1 MSTWLLSILIFS
13 PMLGVL
19 VLAFVPSHDE
29 KSIKWLG
36 ILGTLF
42 PLGTAL
48 ITLSAFDMS
57 SDKLQLA
64 ETYRWISYE
73 VFQSKGEVSYPI
85 FYEVG
90 VNGLSMVL
98 ILLTAVVSVLAAV
111 ASFSIKKNWKSYFIL
126 FFLLEMGMLGVFAAQ
141 NLFLF
146 FIFFEIT
153 LIPMFF
159 LIGRWGYVER
169 EKAAYSFLIYN
180 GVGSAILL
188 IAFVSMFMKTGT
200 MNFEK
205 LTETF
210 SLPQEELNAVFITD
224 GYMMGMLIALLIAFA
239 VKLPVVPLHS
249 WMVSVHVQAP
259 PAIVMIHS
267 GILLKIGA
275 YGLITF
281 GAGMFPEEFRSL
293 AFVIGLFG
301 VINLLYGAFLALTQT
316 DVKRVLAYSSVSHMG
331 IVLIGLAALNEA
343 GITGAVFQVVSH
355 GLISALLFFLVGA
368 LYERAGTSEL
378 NDLGGLAKRM
388 PILAGVLLA
397 GGLASLGLPGM
408 SGFIS
413 EFMAFL
419 GLFEKMPIL
428 AAVGT
433 LGLILTA
440 VYVLR
445 AVLAITFGTEK
456 EQHETYTDLT
466 SAERVPAFVLLAAIM
481 FIGIYPAWL
490 SDMLRPALDVILLGL
505 GG

>member
-1 MSTWLLSILIFS
+1 MNTWLLTILIFS
-13 PMLGVL
+13 PLLGVL
-19 VLAFVPSHDE
+19 VLLFIPSSDE
-29 KSIKWLG
+29 KSIKTIG
-36 ILGTLF
+36 VLGTLF
-42 PLGTAL
+42 VLGTAL
-48 ITLSAFDMS
+48 VTLSAFDIKG
-57 SDKLQLA
+57 SDLQLT

-85 FYEVG
+85 LYEVG
-90 VNGLSMVL
+90 INGLSMVL
-98 ILLTAVVSVLAAV
+98 ILLTAVVSLLAAI
-111 ASFSIKKNWKSYFIL
+111 ASFSIKQNWKSYFIL
-126 FFLLEMGMLGVFAAQ
+126 FFILEVGMLGVFASQ

-146 FIFFEIT
+146 FIFFELT

-159 LIGRWGYVER
+159 LIGRWGYLEK

-180 GVGSAILL
+180 GIGSAILL
-188 IAFVSMFMKTGT
+188 IVFVVLFMKTGT
-200 MNFEK
+200 MNFDR
-205 LTETF
+205 LAETLA
-210 SLPQEELNAVFITD
+210 LPQAQLDQMFITKSFK
-224 GYMMGMLIALLIAFA
+224 MGMLIALLIAFA
-239 VKLPVVPLHS
+239 VKLPVAPLHS
-249 WMVSVHVQAP
+249 WMVRVHVQAP

-275 YGLITF
+275 YGLIRF
-281 GAGMFPEEFRSL
+281 GAGMFPKEFHSL

-301 VINLLYGAFLALTQT
+301 VINLLYGAFIAINQT
-316 DVKRVLAYSSVSHMG
+316 DFKRVLAYSSVSHMG
-331 IVLIGLAALNEA
+331 IVLIGLAALNDA
-343 GITGAVFQVVSH
+343 GVTGAVFQVVSH

-368 LYERAGTSEL
+368 LYERSGTSEL
-378 NDLGGLAKRM
+378 KAFGGLAKNM

-419 GLFEKMPIL
+419 GLFHKMPIL

-445 AVLAITFGTEK
+445 AVMAITFGSEN
-456 EQHETYTDLT
+456 EQQSGYPDLS
-466 SAERVPAFVLLAAIM
+466 SAERIPAFVLLTVIL

-490 SDMLRPALDVILLGL
+490 SDMLRPALDAILLGL

>member
-1 MSTWLLSILIFS
+1 MNTWLLSILIFS
-13 PMLGVL
+13 PLLGVL
-19 VLAFVPSHDE
+19 VLMFVPSHDE

-36 ILGTLF
+36 VLGTLF
-42 PLGTAL
+42 PLGIAL
-48 ITLSAFDMS
+48 VVLSAFNIAGEG
-57 SDKLQLA
+57 LQLA
-64 ETYRWISYE
+64 ERFSWISYE
-73 VFQSKGEVSYPI
+73 VFQSKGEVKYPI

-98 ILLTAVVSVLAAV
+98 ILLTAVVSVLAAI
-111 ASFSIKKNWKSYFIL
+111 ASFSIKQNWKSYFIL

-159 LIGRWGYVER
+159 LIGRWGYLER

-188 IAFVSMFMKTGT
+188 IVFVALFMKTGT
-200 MNFEK
+200 MNFEQ
-205 LTETF
+205 LAYTL
-210 SLPQEELNAVFITD
+210 SLPQAELNQLFITK
-224 GYMMGMLIALLIAFA
+224 GFKMGMLIALLIAFA
-239 VKLPVVPLHS
+239 VKLPVFPLHS
-249 WMVSVHVQAP
+249 WMVRVHVQAP

-275 YGLITF
+275 YGVIVF
-281 GAGMFPEEFRSL
+281 GAGMFPEQFKSL
-293 AFVIGLFG
+293 AFIIGLFG

-331 IVLIGLAALNEA
+331 IVLIGLAAGNES
-343 GITGAVFQVVSH
+343 GMTGAVFQVVSH

-368 LYERAGTSEL
+368 LYDRAGSSEL
-378 NDLGGLAKRM
+378 SAFGGVAKRM
-388 PILAGVLLA
+388 PILAGIFLA

-419 GLFEKMPIL
+419 GLFEKMPVL

-445 AVLAITFGTEK
+445 AVLAITFGAEK
-456 EQHETYTDLT
+456 DLHQADDL
-466 SAERVPAFVLLAAIM
+466 SSSERIPAFVLLAAIL

-490 SDMLRPALDVILLGL
+490 SDMLRPTLDAILLGL

>member
-1 MSTWLLSILIFS
+1 MNTYLLSILIFS
-13 PMLGVL
+13 PLLGVL
-19 VLAFVPSHDE
+19 VLLFTPSHDE
-29 KSIKWLG
+29 KSIKWIG
-36 ILGTLF
+36 ILGTLL

-48 ITLSAFDMS
+48 VTLSAFQMS
-57 SDKLQLA
+57 GEGLQLA
-64 ETYRWISYE
+64 EKFQWVSYE
-73 VFQSKGEVSYPI
+73 VFQSKGDVSYPI

-98 ILLTAVVSVLAAV
+98 ILLTSVVSVLAAI
-111 ASFSIKKNWKSYFIL
+111 ASFSIKKDWKSYFIL
-126 FFLLEMGMLGVFAAQ
+126 FFLLEIGMLGVFAAQ

-159 LIGRWGYVER
+159 LIGRWGYLEK

-188 IAFVSMFMKTGT
+188 IAFVTMFMKTGT
-200 MNFEK
+200 MNFEQ
-205 LTETF
+205 LAYTF
-210 SLPQEELNAVFITD
+210 SLPQSELNQLNITKNFK
-224 GYMMGMLIALLIAFA
+224 MGMLIALLVAFA
-239 VKLPVVPLHS
+239 VKLPVAPLHS
-249 WMVSVHVQAP
+249 WMVRVHVQAP
-259 PAIVMIHS
+259 PPIVMIHS

-275 YGLITF
+275 YGLIVF
-281 GAGMFPEEFRSL
+281 GAGLFPDQFKSL

-301 VINLLYGAFLALTQT
+301 VINLLYGAFLAITQR

-331 IVLIGLAALNEA
+331 IVLIGLASVNEA
-343 GITGAVFQVVSH
+343 GMTGAVFQVVSH
-355 GLISALLFFLVGA
+355 GLISALLFFLVGV
-368 LYERAGTSEL
+368 LYERAGSSNL
-378 NDLGGLAKRM
+378 KDFGGVAKKM
-388 PILAGVLLA
+388 PIFAGVMLA

-419 GLFEKMPIL
+419 GLFEKMPVL
-428 AAVGT
+428 AAIGT

-445 AVLAITFGTEK
+445 AVLAITFGAEK
-456 EQHETYTDLT
+456 ELPNARDLSST
-466 SAERVPAFVLLAAIM
+466 ERIPAFILLAAIL

-490 SDMLRPALDVILLGL
+490 SDMLRPTLDVILLGL

>member
-1 MSTWLLSILIFS
+1 MNAWLLSILIFS
-13 PMLGVL
+13 PLLGVL
-19 VLAFVPSHDE
+19 VLMFVPSHDE

-36 ILGTLF
+36 VLGTLF
-42 PLGTAL
+42 PLGIAL
-48 ITLSAFDMS
+48 VVLSAFHIGGEG
-57 SDKLQLA
+57 LQLA
-64 ETYRWISYE
+64 ERFSWISYE

-98 ILLTAVVSVLAAV
+98 ILLTTVVSVLAAI
-111 ASFSIKKNWKSYFIL
+111 ASFSIKQNWKSYFIL
-126 FFLLEMGMLGVFAAQ
+126 FFLLEIGMLGVFAAQ

-159 LIGRWGYVER
+159 LIGRWGYLER

-188 IAFVSMFMKTGT
+188 IVFVALFMKTGT
-200 MNFEK
+200 MNFEQ
-205 LTETF
+205 LRYTF
-210 SLPQEELNAVFITD
+210 SLPQAELNQMFITK
-224 GYMMGMLIALLIAFA
+224 GFKMGMLIALLIAFA
-239 VKLPVVPLHS
+239 VKLPVFPLHS
-249 WMVSVHVQAP
+249 WMVRVHVQAP

-275 YGLITF
+275 YGLIVF
-281 GAGMFPEEFRSL
+281 GAGMFPDQFKSL
-293 AFVIGLFG
+293 AFIIGLFG

-331 IVLIGLAALNEA
+331 IVLIGLAAGNES
-343 GITGAVFQVVSH
+343 GMTGAVFQVISH

-368 LYERAGTSEL
+368 LYERSGSSEL
-378 NDLGGLAKRM
+378 SAFGGVAKRM
-388 PILAGVLLA
+388 PVLAGVLLA

-445 AVLAITFGTEK
+445 AILAITFGAEK
-456 EQHETYTDLT
+456 ELHKANDL
-466 SAERVPAFVLLAAIM
+466 SSSERVPAFVLLAAIL

-490 SDMLRPALDVILLGL
+490 SDMLRPTLDAILLGL

>member
-1 MSTWLLSILIFS
+1 MSSWLLSILIFS
-13 PMLGVL
+13 PLLGVL
-19 VLAFVPSHDE
+19 TLAFVPSHDE
-29 KSIKWLG
+29 KTIKWIGL
-36 ILGTLF
+36 LGTLF
-42 PLGTAL
+42 PLLTAL
-48 ITLSAFDMS
+48 ITLTAFDIS
-57 SDKLQLA
+57 GTELQLT

-90 VNGLSMVL
+90 INGLSMVL
-98 ILLTAVVSVLAAV
+98 ILLTALVSVLAAI

-126 FFLLEMGMLGVFAAQ
+126 FFLLETGMLGVFAAQ

-153 LIPMFF
+153 LVPMFF
-159 LIGRWGYVER
+159 LIGRWGYLEK

-180 GVGSAILL
+180 GIGSAILL
-188 IAFVSMFMKTGT
+188 IVFVAMFMKTGT
-200 MNFEK
+200 MNIEK
-205 LTETF
+205 LTYIF
-210 SLPQEELNAVFITD
+210 SLPQSDLDQRFLTD
-224 GYMMGMLIALLIAFA
+224 RFQMGLLISLLIAFA

-249 WMVSVHVQAP
+249 WMVRVHVQAP

-275 YGLITF
+275 YGLIRF
-281 GAGMFPEEFRSL
+281 GAGMFPDEFRSV
-293 AFVIGLFG
+293 AFIIGLFG
-301 VINLLYGAFLALTQT
+301 VINLLYGAFLALTQK
-316 DVKRVLAYSSVSHMG
+316 DFKRVLAFSSVSHMG
-331 IVLIGLAALNEA
+331 IVLIGLAALNQE

-355 GLISALLFFLVGA
+355 GLISALLFFLVGV
-368 LYERAGTSEL
+368 LYERAGSSEL
-378 NDLGGLAKRM
+378 DDFGGLAKRM
-388 PILAGVLLA
+388 PVLAGVLLA

-419 GLFEKMPIL
+419 GLFDQHPIL

-445 AVLAITFGTEK
+445 AVLAITFGSEK
-456 EQHETYTDLT
+456 EQHSGFNDL
-466 SAERVPAFVLLAAIM
+466 SSVERIPAFVLLAVII

-490 SDMLRPALDVILLGL
+490 SNMLRSTLDSILLGL

>member
-1 MSTWLLSILIFS
+1 MSSWLISILIFS
-13 PMLGVL
+13 PLLGVL
-19 VLAFVPSHDE
+19 TLAFVPSHDE
-29 KSIKWLG
+29 KTIKWLG
-36 ILGTLF
+36 LLGTLF

-48 ITLSAFDMS
+48 ITLTAFDIGGAE
-57 SDKLQLA
+57 LQLT

-90 VNGLSMVL
+90 MTGLSMVL
-98 ILLTAVVSVLAAV
+98 IMLTAVVSVLAAV
-111 ASFSIKKNWKSYFIL
+111 ASLSIKKNAKSYFIL
-126 FFLLEMGMLGVFAAQ
+126 FFLLEMGMLGVFASQ

-146 FIFFEIT
+146 FIFFELT

-159 LIGRWGYVER
+159 LIGRFGYLEK

-180 GVGSAILL
+180 GLGSAILL
-188 IAFVSMFMKTGT
+188 IAFAAMFMKTGT
-200 MNFEK
+200 MNYEK
-205 LTETF
+205 LSYVF
-210 SLPQEELNAVFITD
+210 SLPQSELDQMFITERFQ
-224 GYMMGMLIALLIAFA
+224 MGLLIAILVAFA
-239 VKLPVVPLHS
+239 VKLPVAPLHS
-249 WMVSVHVQAP
+249 WMVRVHVQAP

-275 YGLITF
+275 YGLIRF
-281 GAGMFPEEFRSL
+281 GAGMFPDEFRSL

-301 VINLLYGAFLALTQT
+301 VINLLYGAFLALVQT
-316 DVKRVLAYSSVSHMG
+316 DLKKVLAYSSVSHMG
-331 IVLIGLAALNEA
+331 IVLIGLAGLNAE
-343 GITGAVFQVVSH
+343 GMTGAVFQVVSH
-355 GLISALLFFLVGA
+355 GLISALLFFLVGV
-368 LYERAGTSEL
+368 LYDRAGTSEL
-378 NDLGGLAKRM
+378 GAFGGLARKT
-388 PILAGVLLA
+388 PVLAGVLLA

-419 GLFEKMPIL
+419 GLFEHQPVL

-433 LGLILTA
+433 IGLILTA

-445 AVLAITFGTEK
+445 AVLAVTFGSESG
-456 EQHETYTDLT
+456 QHSGYEDLS
-466 SAERVPAFVLLAAIM
+466 SAERIPAFVLLAAIV

-490 SDMLRPALDVILLGL
+490 SDMLRPALNGILLGI